1 MTNEARIIHQ
11 KQIIYERKEK
21 AVKHQGGCRVLR
33 FQALLLPQA
42 LRRLFWNRHFVHGQ
56 VHTTLNENLFPS
68 KRIRFGFSDIH

>member
-1 MTNEARIIHQ
+1 MSEKKKLLSTKEAAE
-11 KQIIYERKEK
+11 YC
-21 AVKHQGGCRVLR
+21 GSSS
-33 FQALLLPQA
+33 PTSA